1 MKMKKSEVIRALEFL
16 NNKTVDKFNRLFWVS
31 GANITGLKESIQV
44 PGTPSNV
51 TGAGFD
57 IVEAL
62 RITKLLEGPEIE
74 FTKDSVTDGT
84 ENLPLFP
91 KQEGSIP
98 EFPCDYEYCYDGE
111 KILDAVKKT
120 KFAVGNGPRF
130 NLNSFY
136 IENNIFIATDGHR
149 LAWSDVSAP
158 DNTPCTSL
166 MPLSVAVAIEK
177 FKPEMVFISVRE
189 NKNYFCLV
197 TEAADGQTITV
208 EIMGENGDYPDY
220 KRVMPDYGPDNW
232 FAVDRK
238 DLQTKL
244 APIVKILQPDKT
256 KGTCVVNGS
265 LKITANLIG
274 KTIEF
279 PITDKAGE
287 YAGPTNEGVFLLNL
301 KYLLQ
306 AVEQTKKETLYVS
319 MPFKEDG
326 EASGKPMV
334 LRFDNPSAQWSELN
348 EGSLI
353 MPLRR

>member
-1 MKMKKSEVIRALEFL
+1 MKKCEVIRALEFL
-16 NNKTVDKFNRLFWVS
+16 NNKTVDKVNRLFWVT
-31 GANITGLKESIQV
+31 GANINGLKESIQV

-51 TGAGFD
+51 TAAGFD

-62 RITKLLEGPEIE
+62 RIIKLLDGDEIE

-84 ENLPLFP
+84 ENLLLFP
-91 KQEGSIP
+91 KQEGPIP
-98 EFPCDYEYCYDGE
+98 EFPCDYEYCYDG
-111 KILDAVKKT
+111 KTFLDAIKKT
-120 KFAVGNGPRF
+120 KFAIGGDPRF
-130 NLNSFY
+130 NLNNFY
-136 IENNIFIATDGHR
+136 IENNLFIATDGHR
-149 LAWSDVSAP
+149 LAWSDVSAD
-158 DNTPCTSL
+158 DNNPCTSL
-166 MPLSVAVAIEK
+166 MPRSVAFAVEK

-189 NKNYFCLV
+189 NSNYFCLV

-208 EIMGENGDYPDY
+208 EIMGEKGDYPDY
-220 KRVMPDYGPDNW
+220 QRVMPDYGPDNW

-244 APIVKILQPDKT
+244 APVAKILQPDQT

-265 LKITANLIG
+265 LKITANFIG

-319 MPFKEDG
+319 MSFKEDG

-334 LRFDNPSAQWSELN
+334 LRFDNPSAQWRELN

>member
-1 MKMKKSEVIRALEFL
+1 MKKSEVIRALEFL

-98 EFPCDYEYCYDGE
+98 EFPGDYEYCYDGE

-189 NKNYFCLV
+189 NKNYFCL
-197 TEAADGQTITV
+197 
-208 EIMGENGDYPDY
+208 
-220 KRVMPDYGPDNW
+220 
-232 FAVDRK
+232 
-238 DLQTKL
+238 
-244 APIVKILQPDKT
+244 
-256 KGTCVVNGS
+256 
-265 LKITANLIG
+265 
-274 KTIEF
+274 
-279 PITDKAGE
+279 
-287 YAGPTNEGVFLLNL
+287 
-301 KYLLQ
+301 
-306 AVEQTKKETLYVS
+306 
-319 MPFKEDG
+319 
-326 EASGKPMV
+326 
-334 LRFDNPSAQWSELN
+334 
-348 EGSLI
+348 
-353 MPLRR
+353 

>member
-1 MKMKKSEVIRALEFL
+1 MKMKKSEVIRTLEFL

-44 PGTPSNV
+44 PGTPSNI
-51 TGAGFD
+51 TAAGFD

-62 RITKLLEGPEIE
+62 RIIKLLEGPEIV

-91 KQEGSIP
+91 QQEGSIP
-98 EFPCDYEYCYDGE
+98 EFPGDYEYCYDGE

-120 KFAVGNGPRF
+120 KFAVANESRF
-130 NLNSFY
+130 NLNNFY
-136 IENNIFIATDGHR
+136 IEDNIFIATDGHR

-158 DNTPCTSL
+158 DNTPVTSL
-166 MPLSVAVAIEK
+166 MPRSVAVAVEK

-197 TEAADGQTITV
+197 TEAADGETITV

-238 DLQTKL
+238 DLQAKL
-244 APIVKILQPDKT
+244 APIAKILQPEQT

-301 KYLLQ
+301 KYLCRRW
-306 AVEQTKKETLYVS
+306 S
-319 MPFKEDG
+319 
-326 EASGKPMV
+326 KPKRKRCM
-334 LRFDNPSAQWSELN
+334 
-348 EGSLI
+348 
-353 MPLRR
+353 

>member
-1 MKMKKSEVIRALEFL
+1 MKKLEVIRALEFL
-16 NNKTVDKFNRLFWVS
+16 NSKTVDKFNRLFWVN

-197 TEAADGQTITV
+197 TEAADGQTITI

-220 KRVMPDYGPDNW
+220 RRVMPDYGPDNW

-238 DLQTKL
+238 DLQAKL
-244 APIVKILQPDKT
+244 APIAKILQPEQT

-301 KYLLQ
+301 KYLFRPWSKP
-306 AVEQTKKETLYVS
+306 KKKRC
-319 MPFKEDG
+319 M
-326 EASGKPMV
+326 
-334 LRFDNPSAQWSELN
+334 
-348 EGSLI
+348 
-353 MPLRR
+353 